1 MEQGIKLKVK
11 NRGKG
16 YLEIPIREIIYYG
29 KTKFQEVLIAK
40 NERLGTFLA
49 LDGDIQSSEIDEF
62 IYHEALVHPAMITH
76 PNPEKILL
84 LGGGE
89 GSPVK
94 EILKHPSVKH
104 VDWVD
109 IDGELVELCRKYLP
123 YSWKGNDPRVSF
135 YAMDGFEF
143 IERAIE
149 EGRKYDIIIYDLIE
163 PEDGSDLADRLYSRE
178 TYEKLKNLLSEGGI
192 LVLMAWERVRDH
204 WTWGIEELKKIF
216 RIVRPY
222 FIYVPS
228 FSCEIMFAIASDK
241 YDPIKDVK
249 KDKIIEIP
257 NLKFYSP
264 EVYEGMFKIAEGY
277 LKLANRF

>member
-1 MEQGIKLKVK
+1 MTFVYYISKYKDYFEA
-11 NRGKG
+11 
-16 YLEIPIREIIYYG
+16 IPLNKIYFYG
-29 KTKFQEVLIAK
+29 KTKYQTVLIAHSPLIK
-40 NERLGTFLA
+40 HFLV
-49 LDGDIQSSEIDEF
+49 LDGKIQSSEIDEF

-143 IERAIE
+143 IEMAIE
-149 EGRKYDIIIYDLIE
+149 EGRKYDIVIFDLVDASEDIE
-163 PEDGSDLADRLYSRE
+163 IANHLYSKETSEKVYEILKEDGIFVQMA
-178 TYEKLKNLLSEGGI
+178 YEKVNGKWKKSAEYLRDIFPI
-192 LVLMAWERVRDH
+192 LRYYG
-204 WTWGIEELKKIF
+204 TF
-216 RIVRPY
+216 
-222 FIYVPS
+222 VPS
-228 FSCEIMFAIASDK
+228 FDTYVLFSFASKRI
-241 YDPIKDVK
+241 DPIKLN
-249 KDKIIEIP
+249 KDIIKQKLSIIRDLRFYNYLRHYVMFT
-257 NLKFYSP
+257 NL
-264 EVYEGMFKIAEGY
+264 
-277 LKLANRF
+277 